1 MLCRWRADH
10 HNPARF
16 RAQLPDRQKPAR
28 LAYPKT
34 IPWYSSRGG
43 RFPNFAWIRT
53 GRTWRRPEKIGE
65 MGARAFRFVD
75 APEKY
80 ELGTAPLQS
89 RRRCIPPYDARRVP
103 SNNQTSCPLFGSS
116 DHPHISTSY
125 RISDKHRLG
134 LQPRALQE
142 L

>member
-34 IPWYSSRGG
+34 IHWYSSRGG

-65 MGARAFRFVD
+65 MGARAARFVNS
-75 APEKY
+75 PEKY
-80 ELGTAPLQS
+80 GPVRCPCVPPDVVSPL
-89 RRRCIPPYDARRVP
+89 RRSQGPKDY
-103 SNNQTSCPLFGSS
+103 
-116 DHPHISTSY
+116 
-125 RISDKHRLG
+125 
-134 LQPRALQE
+134 
-142 L
+142 